1 MRKISA
7 NAERNATMRARN
19 FTESIETAEYKRE
32 SRRKNSEFSNK
43 SRGKEGRKFDH
54 LAPAIYPHLSPFRPF
69 ILVCDETMGQQ
80 LQDAIA
86 PD

>member
-1 MRKISA
+1 MNEEK
-7 NAERNATMRARN
+7 
-19 FTESIETAEYKRE
+19 KRE
-32 SRRKNSEFSNK
+32 NR
-43 SRGKEGRKFDH
+43 

-69 ILVCDETMGQQ
+69 ILVRDETMGQQ